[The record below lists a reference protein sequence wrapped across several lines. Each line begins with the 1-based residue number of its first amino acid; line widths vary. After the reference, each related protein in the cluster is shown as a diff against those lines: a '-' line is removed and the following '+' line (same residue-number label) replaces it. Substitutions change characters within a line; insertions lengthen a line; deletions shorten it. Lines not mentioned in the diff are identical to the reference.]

1 MRARI
6 AAAAIAAAVVAA
18 GLRWGTFAAGGP
30 DSYCYLHQA
39 ERWASGTLQEP
50 NPLALSAPWPSAAL
64 TFAPAGHIPST
75 IVAGAIAPMCPAG
88 LSIAMAPFQL
98 VGGRTA
104 AFLVVP
110 LFGAMLV
117 WSTFLVG
124 RRFNDRV
131 GLSAALLTA
140 CSPIVLFQ
148 LMQPMSDVPAAAW
161 WMLAVAFVLGPRR
174 RDVVFAGLA
183 SAAAIVTRPNL
194 LPIGFVIGLF
204 VLLRPERRWRATL
217 LDGTAYAAAVAP
229 GCAAVALIQQLFYGS
244 PFGSGYGE
252 VGTLFAIEHVRPNT
266 FRYARWL
273 LDSHT
278 PAVAL
283 AFVAPL
289 DSARDRPVQSVT
301 VLALAIVAVNVAC
314 YLPYNVFDDWW
325 YLRFLLPS
333 VPLLIVLM
341 VAGIDRLVRRFPDR
355 LRGALVLVATAALA
369 VLFLRNARAGS
380 VFLLEQLES
389 KFVKAGE
396 DVARRLPRNALVI
409 STFHSGSVRYYSGRP
424 TLVWAALDPAWL
436 DRALDF
442 ARAEGYEPYLLF
454 ESWEEQRFRDR
465 FAGNP
470 VGALDWPPM
479 AEIAGV
485 VRIYAPRDRARYL
498 AGGAIQTEYVR

>member
-1 MRARI
+1 MTRLV
-6 AAAAIAAAVVAA
+6 AAAIAVAVLAA
-18 GLRWGTFAAGGP
+18 GLRWGTFVAGGA

-39 ERWASGTLQEP
+39 ERWASGKLQEP
-50 NPLALSAPWPSAAL
+50 QPLALRAPWPSAAL

-174 RDVVFAGLA
+174 RDVVFAGLG

-217 LDGTAYAAAVAP
+217 LDGAAYAAAVAP

-244 PFGSGYGE
+244 PISSGYGE
-252 VGTLFAIEHVRPNT
+252 VGTLFAIEHVRPNA
-266 FRYARWL
+266 FRYAQWL

-283 AFVAPL
+283 AFVAPIG
-289 DSARDRPVQSVT
+289 SVT
-301 VLALAIVAVNVAC
+301 VLALAIAAVNVAC
-314 YLPYNVFDDWW
+314 YLPYGVFDDWS

-333 VPLLIVLM
+333 IPLLIVLM
-341 VAGIDRLVRRFPDR
+341 VAGIDRLVRRLPDR

-369 VLFLRNARAGS
+369 VLFLRNARAAS

-396 DVARRLPRNALVI
+396 YVARRLPPNALVI
-409 STFHSGSVRYYSGRP
+409 STFHSGSVRHYSGRP
-424 TLVWAALDPAWL
+424 TLAWAALDPAWL

-485 VRIYAPRDRARYL
+485 VRIYAPGHRARYL

>member
-1 MRARI
+1 VTARI
-6 AAAAIAAAVVAA
+6 AAAAIAASVVAA

-50 NPLALSAPWPSAAL
+50 YPLALGAPWPSASM

-75 IVAGAIAPMCPAG
+75 KVAGASVPMCPPG
-88 LSIAMAPFQL
+88 LSIAMAPFRRL
-98 VGGRTA
+98 GGRTA
-104 AFLVVP
+104 MFLVVP
-110 LFGAMLV
+110 LLGAVLV

-131 GLSAALLTA
+131 GVCAALLTA

-161 WMLAVAFVLGPRR
+161 WVLAVAFVLGLRR
-174 RDVVFAGLA
+174 RDVVLAGLA

-217 LDGTAYAAAVAP
+217 LDGAAYAAAVAP

-244 PFGSGYGE
+244 PFSSGYGD
-252 VGTLFAIEHVRPNT
+252 VGTLFAIEHVHPNT
-266 FRYARWL
+266 FRYAQWL

-283 AFVAPL
+283 AFVAPFG
-289 DSARDRPVQSVT
+289 SVT
-301 VLALAIVAVNVAC
+301 VLALAIAAVNLAC
-314 YLPYNVFDDWW
+314 YLPYSVFDDWW

-333 VPLLIVLM
+333 VPMVMVLM
-341 VAGIDRLVRRFPDR
+341 VAGIDRLADRFAGR
-355 LRGALVLVATAALA
+355 LRATVVLVATAALA
-369 VLFLRNARAGS
+369 AVFLVNARNS
-380 VFLLEQLES
+380 DVFRLERLEA

-396 DVARRLPRNALVI
+396 YVARRLPPNALVI
-409 STFHSGSVRYYSGRP
+409 TSFHSGSVRHYSGRP
-424 TLVWAALDPAWL
+424 TLSWAELDAAWL
-436 DRALDF
+436 ERSLDF

-479 AEIAGV
+479 AEIAGL
-485 VRIYAPRDRARYL
+485 VRIYAPGHRARYL